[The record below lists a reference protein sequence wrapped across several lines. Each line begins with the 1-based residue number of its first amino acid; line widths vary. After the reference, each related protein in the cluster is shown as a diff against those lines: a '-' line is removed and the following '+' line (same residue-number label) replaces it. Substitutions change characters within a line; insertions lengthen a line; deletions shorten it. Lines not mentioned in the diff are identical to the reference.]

1 MSNNKNG
8 VSASQQLGASFL
20 GRPTQGMLY
29 QQDQVIRQKSEY
41 AKLFGTEFEDT
52 FVIPTLVD
60 FFDGVIGLSYGVQDF
75 ALGVG
80 LNFRELTADLLGIE
94 DPFSIAF
101 SGVEGQKRFFT
112 AYNELTGRNDVDA
125 LRKSVQD
132 YTSTTY
138 TDGFGNPLDI
148 AALIDKNEYLAVGEA
163 AINSAA
169 QSAPSLVLA
178 LINPIAGAVV
188 AGTSTAGGKYAEDIF
203 KRTDQ
208 TRKDIIFNS
217 LLAGGSEMLTEYV
230 GGKFLRGL
238 NGIGQTGKQL
248 NKQIVKDYTQGF
260 TQGFF
265 KNVLVGGTSEAL
277 TEATNAV
284 IQTYGDVR
292 FYGDDVDKKQYMNN
306 IVNAILPAFILGGGA
321 SGVFT
326 TINKL
331 NQKDKSNLFKIIS
344 PNKWKNEYFAS
355 AKRVTDLAVDISQ
368 TSDPNVKKSLQKDL
382 DNEIKRRD
390 ALSEVLNTSF
400 DNLTNKELFKYAE
413 NLDIINNN
421 NSILNNKKLTST
433 LREKAEKEN
442 LKLIQENYDILG
454 TEYNAKDIETDQILS
469 SALKSSEVIAER
481 LKKFKGINREDLN
494 FKTVENQKQID
505 ALKNDPNFDE
515 SAEGI
520 FIGKNKDGKA
530 EIIINTQEASLAGAT
545 NVVGHELLHYIISR
559 QFKTDNASMMPLISE
574 LKNYLKENH
583 TDVFQRVQKRIDEF
597 YTDKDGNVKEGA
609 LEEYIEV
616 FSDLISKEKIN
627 LKDAESKGLRG
638 EFDKILLGFG
648 LGGGKL
654 GLKKAEVKIETAQD
668 LVRFIKN
675 YTDNINRQG
684 LLGKLMGTKIL
695 DARII
700 SSKLVKRDDDTEI
713 VQKKSLSVNQKAN
726 IKKEVDKLGQ
736 VDKDGN
742 NLREKGKG
750 NFYYQAE
757 ADDIIKELRKK
768 RTDKDLG
775 LENEAYL
782 DNLIASK
789 YKVRPV
795 PKAFVNDV
803 FNQLIPDIRGFKPE
817 ENDSLLGYLQGR
829 IRFRADDV
837 YKKIYEKKGPKT
849 TVDIGK
855 TTKEGEVKVQ
865 VAAEEDVRTKAFET
879 EDISP
884 QAEARRKAQAAKKK
898 EDKKSELRQAI
909 GIKDGSDAYNA
920 VLETARKVLIR
931 AYDAGKT
938 ARQIQRDLTSEAS
951 AYLFKQVKNMLGTK
965 RNYIGNIT
973 KFRVPLINSMFTAD
987 LVQLERNV
995 PDNERVFTKFVG
1007 KLTSKKEVQEAVDNN
1022 QLPPSA
1028 LNTIDKGQSVN
1039 LYQKIN
1045 QVDFIKDKK
1054 GDIDE
1059 SIKENKIAQKQE
1071 DDFIAFFDQPLINPK
1086 TGARSGLRGTR
1097 KDQLAK
1103 YVAASLNYDATM
1115 QVAQEPEVAEK
1126 RQQMAELRGE
1136 TMDDTDIQV
1145 LSATINRNPNL
1156 KFHKSSNRPNVSAN
1170 LAFHLEKVFRFSSI
1184 NKRVITQ
1191 EDIEKYAEKLTFK
1204 VSGKGVTIGEA
1215 MSNKDK
1221 KAFENY
1227 AFGVLRSDQY
1237 ARVVD
1242 PQLRNELLKDFKQAI
1257 QAGKTVNQGVLNEQ
1271 KAVNIQSKNTPNSK
1285 VIDGNGD
1292 LYLELFNVI
1301 YGFEIKLA
1309 DAQWVS
1315 RTFNFVNGKFVPT
1328 TKNTTTDEKGD
1339 NYNDKIAE
1347 LINDRLFIEINS
1359 FLQSEGVDPITNPN
1373 KITKKQREILE
1384 PLKKGFYTS
1393 TNVSLQYALNDYV
1406 NNKYEGNNAQSGL
1419 IIEGAVH
1426 LMKTDSESYEN
1437 AKIYAD
1443 KFFEK
1448 TGKKIND
1455 LELIDDAT
1463 DIDVHIS
1470 LQFTAEGI
1478 NFRARPKLNADQYKK
1493 SEVNIYKN
1501 KQDSKDLG
1509 EALVEA
1515 AKQIA
1520 LTKQSKSAANTRNI
1534 LKYSQTSRG
1543 MSAFDFDET
1552 LIDKGDNF
1560 IIATSPQG
1568 KEIKITSGQ
1577 WPIQGSKLA
1586 EQGYTFDFKD
1596 FVNVRGGV
1604 EGPLLQKLKNR
1615 IKKYGAK
1622 NNYILTARPPASAT
1636 AIHGW
1641 LKTKGINIPLENITG
1656 LGNSTGDAK
1665 ALWIAGKYAEGY
1677 NDIYFVDDALPN
1689 VKAVADIIDQL
1700 DIKGKSVQAKVK
1712 FSRSVSDQF
1721 NDIIEQTTGVET
1733 EKRFSDVQANL
1744 RSKKGRYFNLV
1755 PPSAQDFAGL
1765 LYNFLGKGRTGEQ
1778 QFKFF
1783 KKTLIDPFAKGIN
1796 ELNTARQRTMEK
1808 YMQLVKGLPKVK
1820 KQLTTELKKF
1830 KDIPSYIENYSVDQ
1844 AVRVYLWNKNGIEV
1858 PGMTK
1863 RDTKALTDF
1872 VKNNPDIQSFADAV
1886 GTISKEQQSFTE
1898 PGEYWLTENIK
1909 SDLFSDGALGD
1920 ARSKYLAEW
1929 QENVDQMF
1937 SPENMNK
1944 IKVIYGTKFV
1954 EALQDIL
1961 YRMKTGR
1968 NRPTNKSRLTNEWLN
1983 WVNGS
1988 VGAIMFFNIR
1998 SAVLQTIS
2006 SINYINWSDNN
2017 PLKAA
2022 AAFANQKQFWKDF
2035 SFLFNSDFLK
2045 QRRAGNQRGV
2055 NEQELSE
2062 AVTGK
2067 GAFEQAKAA
2076 IRYLLKIGF
2085 LPTQIADSFAIA
2097 SGGSTFYRNRIKKY
2111 VKDGMA
2117 QEQAE
2122 KQAFLDFQEITEV
2135 SQQSARPDLIS
2146 QQQADALGRLILSFQ
2161 NTPMQYGRIMDK
2173 AFRDIINRRGDT
2185 KTHVSKIAYYGV
2197 AQGILFTALQSALF
2211 ASWGDEDDE
2220 VRDKKTQ
2227 RMLNGIVDSW
2237 LSTFGY
2243 GGKGIA
2249 TLKNTLLEYQKQRA
2263 KDLDEEFMT
2272 RPDHTYTIL
2281 TALSF
2286 SPPIGSKLRKIYSS
2300 IQTERFNR
2308 DIMRERGFK
2317 VDNPAFSAIG
2327 NVIEAITNLPLA
2339 RLSNKLRN
2347 LENALD
2353 SRNETWQRVALALGW
2368 NTWDLGIKDQDIE
2381 ALGENI
2387 KERKKQEKKMEKIKN
2402 KYPGKTKEEID
2413 IIIKEKEIFDL
2424 SKREQENIIKQ
2435 NGLNPKRYKLEKDR
2449 VNIIMKLRDK
2459 DAKKIDKQLND
2470 IKNYKP
2476 SKSEQREID
2485 LFKMNKKD
2493 QVNLLMSLGLSS
2505 REIKKLKYEED
2516 RVNKIIQLE
2525 NRRKSKNR

>member
-8 VSASQQLGASFL
+8 VLASQQLGASFT

-41 AKLFGTEFEDT
+41 ASLFGYEYED
-52 FVIPTLVD
+52 VIIPTLVD
-60 FFDGVIGLSYGVQDF
+60 FFDGVIGLAYGVQDF

-80 LNFRELTADLLGIE
+80 LNFRELTGDLLGIE
-94 DPFSIAF
+94 DPFDIAF
-101 SGVEGQKRFFT
+101 SGVEGQQRFFNM
-112 AYNELTGRNDVDA
+112 YNELTGRNDVDA

-138 TDGFGNPLDI
+138 TDGFGNPLDV
-148 AALIDKNEYLAVGEA
+148 ATLINKGEYLYAGEA

-178 LINPIAGAVV
+178 LINPLAGAVV
-188 AGTSTAGGKYAEDIF
+188 AGTSTTGAKYAEDIF

-265 KNVLVGGTSEAL
+265 KNVLVGGTGEAL
-277 TEATNAV
+277 TEAANAV

-292 FYGDDVDKKQYMNN
+292 FYGDNIDKKQYISN
-306 IVNAILPAFILGGGA
+306 IINAAIPAFILGGGA
-321 SGVFT
+321 SGVST

-331 NQKDKSNLFKIIS
+331 NQKDKSNLFKLIS

-413 NLDIINNN
+413 NLDKINNN

-469 SALKSSEVIAER
+469 SALKSSETIAQR

-545 NVVGHELLHYIISR
+545 NVIGHELLHYIISR

-700 SSKLVKRDDDTEI
+700 SSKLVKKDDDTEI
-713 VQKKSLSVNQKAN
+713 VQKKSLSANQKAN

-817 ENDSLLGYLQGR
+817 ENDSLFGYLQGR

-865 VAAEEDVRTKAFET
+865 VAAEQDTRTKAFE
-879 EDISP
+879 EQDISP
-884 QAEARRKAQAAKKK
+884 QAEARRKAEAAKPKVEK
-898 EDKKSELRQAI
+898 TSKLRKALGIETGSE
-909 GIKDGSDAYNA
+909 AYNR
-920 VLETARKVLIR
+920 VLETARKVLLK
-931 AYDAGKT
+931 AYDTGK
-938 ARQIQRDLTSEAS
+938 AVRNIQIALKQEAN
-951 AYLFKQVKNMLGTK
+951 ALIFKQVKNMLGTK

-987 LVQLERNV
+987 LVQMEKKI
-995 PDNERVFTKFVG
+995 PDNEKVFVKFVR
-1007 KLTSKKEVQEAVDNN
+1007 KLTKVKDVEEAVDNN
-1022 QLPPSA
+1022 QLPKEA
-1028 LNTIDKGQSVN
+1028 LNVIDKGQAVN
-1039 LYQKIN
+1039 LYEKVTQI
-1045 QVDFIKDKK
+1045 DFVEDKK
-1054 GDIDE
+1054 GNIDK
-1059 SIKENKIAQKQE
+1059 STKENKIAKKQE

-1097 KDQLAK
+1097 KDQLTT
-1103 YVAASLNYDATM
+1103 YLTNSLTLDALM
-1115 QVAQEPEVAEK
+1115 QVAQEPKVAEK
-1126 RQQMAELRGE
+1126 RQTAAELRGE
-1136 TMDDTDIQV
+1136 TIDDTDIQV
-1145 LSATINRNPNL
+1145 LSAAINRNPNL
-1156 KFHKSSNRPNVSAN
+1156 KFYKSSNRPNVSAN

-1204 VSGKGVTIGEA
+1204 VSGKGVTVGED

-1227 AFGVLRSDQY
+1227 ALGVLRSDQY

-1257 QAGKTVNQGVLNEQ
+1257 QAGKTVNQGILNEQ

-1292 LYLELFNVI
+1292 LYLQLFNVT

-1339 NYNDKIAE
+1339 NYNDTIAE
-1347 LINDRLFIEINS
+1347 LINDRLFVEINS

-1373 KITKKQREILE
+1373 KITEKQREVLE

-1419 IIEGAVH
+1419 VIEGAVH

-1443 KFFEK
+1443 KFFEIS
-1448 TGKKIND
+1448 GKKIND
-1455 LELIDDAT
+1455 LELVDDAT

-1509 EALVEA
+1509 KAIFEA
-1515 AKQIA
+1515 AKETS
-1520 LTKQSKSAANTRNI
+1520 LKKLSKSAANTRNI

-1604 EGPLLQKLKNR
+1604 EGPLLQKLRNR

-1622 NNYILTARPPASAT
+1622 NNYVLTARPPASAT

-1656 LGNSTGDAK
+1656 LGNSTGEAK
-1665 ALWIAGKYAEGY
+1665 ALWITGKYAEGY

-1689 VKAVADIIDQL
+1689 VKAVANVIDQLDIKGKSVRAVPNIIKQKIKFSKSSLKNTINSPQYKKFRNNIKNRVLYHGGSETINTIRDNNAVWFYLDDSDAAQMWGDGEVYSVKASDIQDMVVIPDLNDVSTFTKHIQEKFNLGTKLYDVREIMLHPKADEIIKEWMEWSAKNDMEYDLGYNLYEKGKVTNGAAVTVLGVIPKNKIQQVSSKFSKSSLRGSKNVKNVLDQL
-1700 DIKGKSVQAKVK
+1700 DIKGKSVQAKIK
-1712 FSRSVSDQF
+1712 FSRSVNDQF

-1744 RSKKGRYFNLV
+1744 RSRKGRYFNLV
-1755 PPSAQDFAGL
+1755 PPSAQDFMGL
-1765 LYNFLGKGRTGEQ
+1765 LYNFLGKGKVGER
-1778 QFKFF
+1778 QFQFF
-1783 KKTLIDPFAKGIN
+1783 KKTLVDPFARGIN

-1820 KQLTTELKKF
+1820 KKLTTELKKF
-1830 KDIPSYIENYSVDQ
+1830 KDIPSYIENYNVDQ
-1844 AVRVYLWNKNGIEV
+1844 AIRVYLWNKNGIEV

-1872 VKNNPDIQSFADAV
+1872 VKNNPDIQSFADVV
-1886 GTISKEQQSFTE
+1886 GAISKEQQSFTE

-1944 IKVIYGTKFV
+1944 IKVIYGNKFV

-2067 GAFEQAKAA
+2067 GAFE
-2076 IRYLLKIGF
+2076 
-2085 LPTQIADSFAIA
+2085 
-2097 SGGSTFYRNRIKKY
+2097 
-2111 VKDGMA
+2111 
-2117 QEQAE
+2117 
-2122 KQAFLDFQEITEV
+2122 
-2135 SQQSARPDLIS
+2135 
-2146 QQQADALGRLILSFQ
+2146 
-2161 NTPMQYGRIMDK
+2161 
-2173 AFRDIINRRGDT
+2173 
-2185 KTHVSKIAYYGV
+2185 
-2197 AQGILFTALQSALF
+2197 
-2211 ASWGDEDDE
+2211 
-2220 VRDKKTQ
+2220 
-2227 RMLNGIVDSW
+2227 
-2237 LSTFGY
+2237 
-2243 GGKGIA
+2243 
-2249 TLKNTLLEYQKQRA
+2249 
-2263 KDLDEEFMT
+2263 
-2272 RPDHTYTIL
+2272 
-2281 TALSF
+2281 
-2286 SPPIGSKLRKIYSS
+2286 
-2300 IQTERFNR
+2300 
-2308 DIMRERGFK
+2308 
-2317 VDNPAFSAIG
+2317 
-2327 NVIEAITNLPLA
+2327 
-2339 RLSNKLRN
+2339 
-2347 LENALD
+2347 
-2353 SRNETWQRVALALGW
+2353 
-2368 NTWDLGIKDQDIE
+2368 
-2381 ALGENI
+2381 
-2387 KERKKQEKKMEKIKN
+2387 
-2402 KYPGKTKEEID
+2402 
-2413 IIIKEKEIFDL
+2413 
-2424 SKREQENIIKQ
+2424 
-2435 NGLNPKRYKLEKDR
+2435 
-2449 VNIIMKLRDK
+2449 
-2459 DAKKIDKQLND
+2459 
-2470 IKNYKP
+2470 
-2476 SKSEQREID
+2476 
-2485 LFKMNKKD
+2485 
-2493 QVNLLMSLGLSS
+2493 
-2505 REIKKLKYEED
+2505 
-2516 RVNKIIQLE
+2516 
-2525 NRRKSKNR
+2525 

>member
-8 VSASQQLGASFL
+8 VSASQQLGASFT

-41 AKLFGTEFEDT
+41 ASLFGGEYEDI
-52 FVIPTLVD
+52 VIPTLVD
-60 FFDGVIGLSYGVQDF
+60 FFDGFINLAYGVENF
-75 ALGVG
+75 VLGAG
-80 LNFRELTADLLGIE
+80 LNFKNFAADTFGIDDRLYGKDGIYGGELGE
-94 DPFSIAF
+94 
-101 SGVEGQKRFFT
+101 RMFFEQ
-112 AYNELTGRNDVDA
+112 YKLITGRPDVVA
-125 LRKSVQD
+125 FQKNIQD

-138 TDGFGNPLDI
+138 TDGFGNPLDV
-148 AALIDKNEYLAVGEA
+148 ATLIEKGEYLAAGEA

-178 LINPIAGAVV
+178 LINPLAGAVV
-188 AGTSTAGGKYAEDIF
+188 AGTSTAGAKYAEDIF

-208 TRKDIIFNS
+208 TKKDIIFNS

-265 KNVLVGGTSEAL
+265 KNVLVGGTGEAL
-277 TEATNAV
+277 TESANAV

-292 FYGDDVDKKQYMNN
+292 FYGDDIDKKQYISN
-306 IVNAILPAFILGGGA
+306 IINAAIPAFILGGGA
-321 SGVFT
+321 SGVST

-344 PNKWKNEYFAS
+344 PNKWKDEYFAS

-368 TSDPNVKKSLQKDL
+368 TSNPNVKKSLQKDL
-382 DNEIKRRD
+382 DNEIKKRD

-400 DNLTNKELFKYAE
+400 DNLTNKELFKYAK

-442 LKLIQENYDILG
+442 LKLIQENYNILG
-454 TEYNAKDIETDQILS
+454 TEYNAENIETDQIIS

-481 LKKFKGINREDLN
+481 LKKLKGINRKDLDV
-494 FKTVENQKQID
+494 KIIENQKQID
-505 ALKNDPNFDE
+505 ELKNDPNFDE
-515 SAEGI
+515 RADGI

-530 EIIINTQEASLAGAT
+530 EIIINTEKASLAGAT
-545 NVVGHELLHYIISR
+545 NVVGHELLHYMISR
-559 QFKTDNASMMPLISE
+559 QFKTDNASMMPLIGE

-583 TDVFQRVQKRIDEF
+583 TDVFQRVQQRIDEF
-597 YTDKDGNVKEGA
+597 YTDKDGNIKEEA

-638 EFDKILLGFG
+638 KFDSILLGFG
-648 LGGGKL
+648 LKD
-654 GLKKAEVKIETAQD
+654 VKIETAQD

-700 SSKLVKRDDDTEI
+700 SSKLVKKDDDTET
-713 VQKKSLSVNQKAN
+713 VQKKSLTAAQKAN
-726 IKKEVDKLGQ
+726 IKQKVDKLGQ

-742 NLREKGKG
+742 NLREKGTG

-757 ADDIIKELRKK
+757 VDSIIKEIKEKGYLN
-768 RTDKDLG
+768 G
-775 LENEAYL
+775 L
-782 DNLIASK
+782 IISQ
-789 YKVRPV
+789 YKVDTV
-795 PKAFVNDV
+795 PKNFVNDV
-803 FNQLIPDIRGFKPE
+803 ITQLTSDIKGFKPE
-817 ENDSLLGYLQGR
+817 QNESLFDYLLSR
-829 IRFRADDV
+829 IKFRAGDV
-837 YKKIYEKKGPKT
+837 YNKIYKKQEQEKTAKD
-849 TVDIGK
+849 VDDR
-855 TTKEGEVKVQ
+855 TKEGEVKVQ
-865 VAAEEDVRTKAFET
+865 VAAETDARTKAFET

-884 QAEARRKAQAAKKK
+884 QAEARRKKEAAKKV
-898 EDKKSELRQAI
+898 EPTKSELRQAM
-909 GIKDGSDAYNA
+909 GIKDGSDAYNT

-938 ARQIQRDLTSEAS
+938 ARQIQRDLTKEAS

-995 PDNERVFTKFVG
+995 PDNEKVFTRFIKN
-1007 KLTSKKEVQEAVDNN
+1007 LTSKQEVQDAVDNN
-1022 QLPPSA
+1022 LLSPSA
-1028 LNTIDKGQSVN
+1028 LNTIDKGQSVA
-1039 LYQKIN
+1039 LYEKIIPTEE
-1045 QVDFIKDKK
+1045 QFI
-1054 GDIDE
+1054 E
-1059 SIKENKIAQKQE
+1059 
-1071 DDFIAFFDQPLINPK
+1071 FFDQPLINPK

-1145 LSATINRNPNL
+1145 LSATINRDPSI
-1156 KFHKSSNRPNVSAN
+1156 KFSKSSKPVVDKN
-1170 LAFHLEKVFRFSSI
+1170 LAYHIKEVLRLD
-1184 NKRVITQ
+1184 NITKQ
-1191 EDIEKYAEKLTFK
+1191 EDFEDYSKDLVFK
-1204 VSGKGVTIGEA
+1204 VPGQGVTINSP
-1215 MSNKDK
+1215 MSAKDK
-1221 KAFENY
+1221 ALFAREAF
-1227 AFGVLRSDQY
+1227 RI
-1237 ARVVD
+1237 
-1242 PQLRNELLKDFKQAI
+1242 RNEGTYERNNDRELDSFIENGIEKARKD
-1257 QAGKTVNQGVLNEQ
+1257 GKVETRGKILENASKDIVN
-1271 KAVNIQSKNTPNSK
+1271 KNTK
-1285 VIDGNGD
+1285 GKLTDGNGD
-1292 LYLELFNVI
+1292 IYVDYSGVI
-1301 YGFEIKLA
+1301 FGIEAKGGF
-1309 DAQWVS
+1309 AQWVS
-1315 RTFNFVNGKFVPT
+1315 RTLNAIGDTLSFT
-1328 TKNTTTDEKGD
+1328 TKNDTIDKTTGRPFEEAIIKKVLEVRKD
-1339 NYNDKIAE
+1339 
-1347 LINDRLFIEINS
+1347 INNFLEMNGLNPIKDFNKPLDVNS
-1359 FLQSEGVDPITNPN
+1359 KEF
-1373 KITKKQREILE
+1373 EIL
-1384 PLKKGFYTS
+1384 KIFKSSFQVDT
-1393 TNVSLQYALNDYV
+1393 TVSLEYVIRDYIL
-1406 NNKYEGNNAQSGL
+1406 NKYSGNNAQSL
-1419 IIEGAVH
+1419 LLVDFNAY
-1426 LMKTDSESYEN
+1426 LMETDSESYRN
-1437 AKIYAD
+1437 AKVAVD
-1443 KFFEK
+1443 MFNE
-1448 TGKKIND
+1448 GKPVEQQIIPLQLNK
-1455 LELIDDAT
+1455 ETDAIT
-1463 DIDVHIS
+1463 VHIS
-1470 LQFTAEGI
+1470 FQVSDAGLMNHRF
-1478 NFRARPKLNADQYKK
+1478 RPKLDDNQFIK
-1493 SEVNIYKN
+1493 SNVNLF
-1501 KQDSKDLG
+1501 KDAKVAKEFG
-1509 EALVEA
+1509 QALDKA
-1515 AKQIA
+1515 AEQIA
-1520 LTKQSKSAANTRNI
+1520 LTKQSKSAANTRSI
-1534 LKYSQTSRG
+1534 EKYSKTSRG

-1560 IIATSPQG
+1560 IIATSPSG
-1568 KEIKITSGQ
+1568 KEIKITSAQ

-1604 EGPLLQKLKNR
+1604 EGPLLQKLRNR

-1665 ALWIAGKYAEGY
+1665 ALWITGKYAEGY

-1689 VKAVADIIDQL
+1689 VKAVADVIDQL

-1712 FSRSVSDQF
+1712 FSRSVNDQF

-1744 RSKKGRYFNLV
+1744 RSKKGKYFNLV
-1755 PPSAQDFAGL
+1755 PPSAQDFMGL

-1783 KKTLIDPFAKGIN
+1783 KKTLIDPFARGIN

-2076 IRYLLKIGF
+2076 IRYLLKVGF

-2111 VKDGMA
+2111 VKDGMT

-2327 NVIEAITNLPLA
+2327 NVIEAVTNLPLG

-2353 SRNETWQRVALALGW
+2353 SRNETWQRVALVLGW

-2476 SKSEQREID
+2476 SKLEQREID

-2516 RVNKIIQLE
+2516 RVKKIIELE